1 MVMGLNLRARI
12 NFPFEIFK
20 QHNLKII
27 LLRKKCYMR
36 YYFMAKQDES
46 VPLNASIAD
55 YDTLTS
61 GQLRALSIY
70 WTQGAQAVVNLVHIV

>member
-1 MVMGLNLRARI
+1 M
-12 NFPFEIFK
+12 
-20 QHNLKII
+20 Q
-27 LLRKKCYMR
+27 

-70 WTQGAQAVVNLVHIV
+70 WTQGAQAVANLVHIV